1 MSDAVFVVGFFLA
14 FSLLSFKLNTFP
26 VSMSTTFEKPCILA
40 LSDGTLAHGK
50 AIGKIGTTGGE
61 LCFNTSMTGYQEIF
75 TDPSYYGQLMMM
87 TYPHIGNYGTMTR
100 DDEARSVMIS
110 GLIVRSFSEDYSNPM
125 ADGSLQEYLERNNV
139 VGITGVDTRK
149 LVKHIRNEG
158 VMNAV
163 ISSEISD
170 EKELVKKA
178 NSWPSMKGLELA
190 TKVTR
195 QEAQTMPSD
204 GQYKLAVID
213 YGIKKSILDN
223 FVKRGCTL
231 RIFPAEADLDAV
243 KQWNADGYFF
253 SNGPGDPNASSHYAL
268 PVIEYAK
275 STGKPI
281 FGICLG
287 HQLMAMSEG
296 IEVKKMFVGHR
307 GANQPVQNTE
317 TGLVEITTQNHG
329 FAVDEKK
336 MDQNIADITHIN
348 LNDRTIEGLKFKKFP
363 GMSVQYHPEASPG
376 PHDSQYLF
384 DQFMEMVK
392 QGAGRKEQGS
402 GDKAQGTIHNKV

>member
-1 MSDAVFVVGFFLA
+1 MSPET
-14 FSLLSFKLNTFP
+14 K
-26 VSMSTTFEKPCILA
+26 KPCVLA
-40 LSDGTLAHGK
+40 LSDGTVAHGK

-87 TYPHIGNYGTMTR
+87 TYPHIGNYGTMSR
-100 DDEARSVMIS
+100 DDEARNVMIA
-110 GLIVRSFSEDYSNPM
+110 GLIVRSFSDDYSNPI
-125 ADGSLQEYLERNNV
+125 ADGSLQEYLEYNNV

-149 LVKHIRNEG
+149 LVRHIRTEG

-163 ISSEISD
+163 ISSEITD
-170 EKELVKKA
+170 EAELVKKA
-178 NSWPSMKGLELA
+178 QEWDSMIGLELA

-195 QEAQTMPSD
+195 KEAQTVSSD
-204 GQYKLAVID
+204 GPFKLAVFD
-213 YGIKKSILDN
+213 YGVKKSIIDN

-231 RIFPAEADLDAV
+231 RIFPAEADLKDV
-243 KQWNADGYFF
+243 KSWGADGYFF

-268 PVIEYAK
+268 PIIEHAK
-275 STGKPI
+275 STGKPL

-296 IEVKKMFVGHR
+296 VEVKKMFVGHR
-307 GANQPVQNTE
+307 GANQPVKNTE

-329 FAVDEKK
+329 FAVDENK
-336 MDQNIADITHIN
+336 MDRSVAEVTHIN
-348 LNDRTIEGLKFKKFP
+348 LNDQTIEGLKFKNFP

-392 QGAGRKEQGS
+392 QGAGDRVQGAGHKEQDTS
-402 GDKAQGTIHNKV
+402 YRE